1 MAWPK
6 VTVKLSGGETVEG
19 IAPVIISA
27 SRSTDIPAFYPDW
40 LLQRLKEGYVRWRNP
55 FNGSFQYVSF
65 AQARLIVFWSKNP
78 RPLFPYLEEIAEKIP
93 NCYFQF
99 TLNDYEKEKLE
110 PFVPGL
116 QLRIDTFL
124 ELSGKI
130 GKEKV
135 IWRFDPLILTEQTG
149 LEELLRKVEKIGDKL
164 KGYTEKLVFSF
175 ADITK
180 YRKVQKNLQ
189 AHHIP
194 YREFTEKDMAE
205 FARGLQQLNKS
216 WDFELATCAEKI
228 DLDPFG
234 ISHNK
239 CIDDDLMIRL
249 FPHDKKLMDF
259 LGVTPGDLFNPS
271 SHLLKSRN
279 IKDKG
284 QRKYCRCV
292 QSKDIG
298 AYNSCPHSCLYCYA
312 NDPKESAKSTGNRN

>member
-27 SRSTDIPAFYPDW
+27 SRSTDIPAFYPEW
-40 LLQRLKEGYVRWRNP
+40 LVQRLKEGYVRWRNP
-55 FNGSFQYVSF
+55 FNGSYQNVFF
-65 AQARLIVFWSKNP
+65 DQARLIVFWSKNP
-78 RPLFPYLEEIAEKIP
+78 RPVFPFLDEIAEKIP
-93 NCYFQF
+93 NYYFQF

-116 QLRIDTFL
+116 QSRRDTFM
-124 ELSGKI
+124 ELSKKI

-135 IWRFDPLILTEQTG
+135 IWRFDPLVLTEQTG
-149 LEELLRKVEKIGDKL
+149 VEELLRKVEKIGNQL

-175 ADITK
+175 ADINRYK
-180 YRKVQKNLQ
+180 KVQKNLQ
-189 AHHIP
+189 VNRIP

-205 FARGLQQLNKS
+205 FACGLQQLNKS

-228 DLDPFG
+228 DLEQFG
-234 ISHNK
+234 ILHNK

-249 FPHDKKLMDF
+249 FPYDKKLMDF
-259 LGVTPGDLFNPS
+259 LGVTAGDLFNSS

-298 AYNSCPHSCLYCYA
+298 SYNTCPHSCLYCYA
-312 NDPKESAKSTGNRN
+312 N

>member
-93 NCYFQF
+93 NFYFQF

-175 ADITK
+175 ADIAK

-228 DLDPFG
+228 DLEQFG

-259 LGVTPGDLFNPS
+259 LGVTPGDLFNYS